1 MKKKYLIILCVA
13 LVLILAAF
21 LGSCFAVRSAS
32 ANAWQNIKA
41 ELENAANSGAFS
53 ISSTEF
59 DSGIFSSNG
68 KIEITSEA
76 FAIPHTLRLLAN
88 FKNNIFSSNFVSF
101 SLFLDEQSI
110 GKNNMQIAQAQSN
123 NALLAWLF
131 GAKINGSFMDIDE
144 ASEQSGGIINKI
156 TNKIALKAQ
165 NNTFSAELK
174 RDGALKN
181 FSANG
186 EQVLY
191 SETTQTRANTESF
204 AVNFGY
210 DFALDLEKENANF
223 TLKNVN
229 FEISPFNLSGANFD
243 FSVAKRNLSKISLSF
258 SALSN
263 GAFLGA
269 NDFNAEFMAKE
280 SAKEKGGFFGF
291 FSKKEESKSGI
302 DIFAL
307 FAAFK
312 NFALNNDEAALNAA
326 LDKVLL
332 PSNFAE
338 NIKLSEFWI
347 DFGSGVGGFL
357 AQNRK
362 IQAQNISY
370 TGETKTT
377 QKDMQSSAK
386 FTAQSIKIFG
396 ENEVSNADFTLAL
409 NQMPLEFYSLLDS
422 DLGEKEQILRLFS
435 TNPSIESNLDFTLNN
450 EKIKA
455 TLKANS
461 QNINNTIALDSSF
474 LAHLDK
480 LPSEIL
486 NSLKIPLANAYE
498 LDSFFIQKN
507 NGYELEFI
515 GNFSDL
521 ENFQATKIAINGND
535 FEKDLKE
542 FFSQNNLNEEQD
554 FKPIEPIIE
563 PIESSIQAPFSKK
576 DSIESKTPANEQTPA
591 DSIESASPKEEKKA
605 Q

>member
-1 MKKKYLIILCVA
+1 MKKKYLVFLCVA

-21 LGSCFAVRSAS
+21 LGSCFAIRSAS
-32 ANAWQNIKA
+32 SNAWQNIKA
-41 ELENAANSGAFS
+41 QLENTASSGAFS

-123 NALLAWLF
+123 NAILAWLF
-131 GAKINGSFMDIDE
+131 GAKINGSFVNIDE
-144 ASEQSGGIINKI
+144 VSEQSGGVINKI

-165 NNTFSAELK
+165 NNIFSAELK

-181 FSANG
+181 FSASG
-186 EQVLY
+186 EQISY

-204 AVNFGY
+204 AMNFGY
-210 DFALDLEKENANF
+210 DFTLDLEKENANF

-229 FEISPFNLSGANFD
+229 FEISPFSLSGANFD
-243 FSVAKRNLSKISLSF
+243 FSAKNRNLSKISLSF
-258 SALSN
+258 STLSN

-269 NDFNAEFMAKE
+269 NDLNAEFTAKE
-280 SAKEKGGFFGF
+280 NTKEKGGFFGF
-291 FSKKEESKSGI
+291 FSKKEESKNGI
-302 DIFAL
+302 DVFAL
-307 FAAFK
+307 FNAFK
-312 NFALNNDEAALNAA
+312 DFALNNDENALNAA
-326 LDKVLL
+326 LDKILL

-338 NIKLSEFWI
+338 NIKLSEFWV
-347 DFGSGVGGFL
+347 DFGSGASGFL
-357 AQNRK
+357 VQDRK
-362 IQAQNISY
+362 IQAQNLSY
-370 TGETKTT
+370 EGEAKIA
-377 QKDMQSSAK
+377 QKDMQNIAK
-386 FTAQSIKIFG
+386 FTAQNIKIFG
-396 ENEVSNADFTLAL
+396 ENEISNAEFTLAL
-409 NQMPLEFYSLLDS
+409 NQIPLDFYSLLGS
-422 DLGEKEQILRLFS
+422 DLEEKEQILRLLS
-435 TNPSIESNLDFTLNN
+435 TNPSIESNLDFALNG
-450 EKIKA
+450 EQIKA
-455 TLKANS
+455 TLKANT
-461 QNINNTIALDSSF
+461 QNINGIIALDSSF
-474 LAHLDK
+474 LAHLGK

-498 LDSFFIQKN
+498 LDSFFIQKDN
-507 NGYELEFI
+507 AYELEFI

-521 ENFQATKIAINGND
+521 ENFQATKIALNGKD

-542 FFSQNNLNEEQD
+542 FFSKNDSLNAGQD

-563 PIESSIQAPFSKK
+563 PIVSDANPPFADEHLQI
-576 DSIESKTPANEQTPA
+576 DSIESK
-591 DSIESASPKEEKKA
+591 SPKEEKKA